1 MKTLLSRIL
10 KNSRPFRSLKF
21 RIFLLMLLI
30 GVIPSIATGA
40 CILLNY
46 QNQTIFEKT
55 VDATNQ
61 CRALSNHLTEIA
73 FLDRQDDAETIS
85 ELSAL
90 SDYLAGRIMVI
101 DSDLR
106 VMADTY
112 SLSLGKTIISKEV
125 VDCFLTGQSNSSHNK
140 KEGYIELTIPIA
152 DTASAKTAG
161 VLLTSIST
169 DPIMDSVETLRRKS
183 WIFVVTVSIFVFVIS
198 WTLSQLLL
206 RPFVRMTKAISS
218 LREGFDNEAITI
230 PDYTETQALTD
241 AFNDL
246 MSRMKKLDDSREEFV
261 SNVSHELKTPLASM
275 KVLSDSLRE
284 GGDIPVEVYR
294 EFMDDIADEVDR
306 ENQIITDLLSLVKMD
321 RKADSVVNI
330 SLCSINEILER
341 VLKTV
346 RPIAEAENV
355 ELIFESMRSV
365 SAEVDETK
373 FSLAIMNFV
382 ENAIKYN
389 RPGGFVRVSLDADHQ
404 FFSVTVEDSGIGIPE
419 EATQH
424 IFERFYRVDKSH
436 SREIGG
442 TGLGLSIAR
451 SAVLLHRGAVKVT
464 SVEGEGTTFT
474 IRIPLKYLS
483 STPKGA

>member
-21 RIFLLMLLI
+21 RIFILMMLI
-30 GVIPSIATGA
+30 GVIPSVVTCA

-46 QNQTIFEKT
+46 ENQTIFEKT

-61 CRALSNHLTEIA
+61 GRALSNHLTEIA
-73 FLDRQDDAETIS
+73 FLNNVGEEALS

-90 SDYLAGRIMVI
+90 SDYLSGRIMVI

-106 VMADTY
+106 VLSDTY
-112 SLSLGKTIISKEV
+112 SLSLGKTVISREV

-140 KEGYIELTIPIA
+140 KEGYIELTIPITGIDSSEA
-152 DTASAKTAG
+152 EG
-161 VLLTSIST
+161 VMLISIST
-169 DPIMDSVETLRRKS
+169 EPIRDSVETLRRKS

-198 WTLSQLLL
+198 LTLSQLLL

-218 LREGFDNEAITI
+218 IREGFDNEAITI
-230 PDYTETQALTD
+230 PDYTETEALTD

-294 EFMDDIADEVDR
+294 EFMDDIAEEVDR

-321 RKADSVVNI
+321 RTSENALNI
-330 SLCSINEILER
+330 DMYDINEIIER
-341 VLKTV
+341 ILKTL
-346 RPIAEAENV
+346 RPIAEKENV

-389 RPGGFVRVSLDADHQ
+389 KSGGYVRVSLDADHQ
-404 FFSVTVEDSGIGIPE
+404 FFAVTVEDSGIGIPE
-419 EATQH
+419 EAQQH

-451 SAVLLHRGAVKVT
+451 SAVLMHRGAVKVT

-474 IRIPLKYLS
+474 IRIPLKYL
-483 STPKGA
+483 TQAPKA

>member
-21 RIFLLMLLI
+21 RIFLLMMLV
-30 GVIPSIATGA
+30 GVIPSVATGA

-46 QNQTIFEKT
+46 ENQTIFEKT

-73 FLDRQDDAETIS
+73 FLSHSGEEEALG

-90 SDYLAGRIMVI
+90 SDYLSGRIMII

-106 VMADTY
+106 VLSDTY
-112 SLSLGKTIISKEV
+112 SLSLGRTVISKEV
-125 VDCFLTGQSNSSHNK
+125 VDCFLTGQSNSNHNK
-140 KEGYIELTIPIA
+140 DGGYIELTIPI
-152 DTASAKTAG
+152 TAVDSPETEG
-161 VLLTSIST
+161 VMLISIST

-183 WIFVVTVSIFVFVIS
+183 WIFVVTVSIFVFVFS
-198 WTLSQLLL
+198 LTLSQLLL
-206 RPFVRMTKAISS
+206 RPFARMTKAIAS

-230 PDYTETQALTD
+230 PDYTETEALTD

-284 GGDIPVEVYR
+284 GGYVPLGVYR
-294 EFMDDIADEVDR
+294 EFMDDIAEEVDR
-306 ENQIITDLLSLVKMD
+306 ENQIINDLLSLVKMD
-321 RKADSVVNI
+321 RTSENALNI
-330 SLCSINEILER
+330 GPCDINAMVERILKM
-341 VLKTV
+341 L
-346 RPIAEAENV
+346 RPIAEKENV
-355 ELIFESMRSV
+355 ELIFESMRNV

-373 FSLAIMNFV
+373 LSLALMNFV

-389 RPGGFVRVSLDADHQ
+389 KPGGYVRVSLDADHQ
-404 FFSVTVEDSGIGIPE
+404 FFAVTVEDSGIGIPE
-419 EATQH
+419 EAQQH

-451 SAVLLHRGAVKVT
+451 SAVLMHRGAVKVS

-483 STPKGA
+483 PAGKGT